1 MIKMRWQLA
10 AGSIL
15 VAALM
20 TGAFFLKQPGITF
33 DRLPDA
39 KARLIAAGFLCTAD
53 SIHGQAGTGF
63 LISRAPVSWATL
75 VPSARLA
82 PWAGVEGKGLGHAE
96 SAQLSSRNGSR

>member
-20 TGAFFLKQPGITF
+20 SGAFFFKQPGITF

-39 KARLIAAGFLCTAD
+39 KAKLIAAGFLCIAD
-53 SIHGQAGTGF
+53 SVHGQTGTGF
-63 LISRAPVSWATL
+63 LISREPVSWGD
-75 VPSARLA
+75 
-82 PWAGVEGKGLGHAE
+82 AGALCKAGPMGPEWKGKV
-96 SAQLSSRNGSR
+96 